1 MREIEIKV
9 RLRDKKGLLAA
20 LAAKGVV
27 LSEPVHQRD
36 QVLACRE
43 KLAVTA
49 IQRLGYGCVPRR
61 VDKVKM
67 KRSGRYLLS
76 NDQ

>member
-27 LSEPVHQRD
+27 LSEIKCW
-36 QVLACRE
+36 LA
-43 KLAVTA
+43 
-49 IQRLGYGCVPRR
+49 G
-61 VDKVKM
+61 
-67 KRSGRYLLS
+67 RSWR
-76 NDQ
+76 